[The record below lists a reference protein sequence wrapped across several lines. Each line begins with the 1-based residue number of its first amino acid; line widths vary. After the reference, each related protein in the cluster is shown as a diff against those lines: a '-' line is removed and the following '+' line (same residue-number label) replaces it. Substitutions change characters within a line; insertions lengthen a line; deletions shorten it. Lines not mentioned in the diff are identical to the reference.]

1 MHSDLCKMKK
11 NVSKE
16 FFTVKASTMTIF
28 HGINIAFLKPK
39 SISSFQFRYDKSK
52 SFLLVI
58 QILQTSMKYLF
69 IQESKSKLVKK
80 VMKLKFLKTDTKNL

>member
-52 SFLLVI
+52 SF
-58 QILQTSMKYLF
+58 F
-69 IQESKSKLVKK
+69 ISHS
-80 VMKLKFLKTDTKNL
+80 N